1 MTASTFK
8 ILKQCLMCGNMFEAQ
23 KVSTLYCS
31 HKCNSKH
38 YKLKKKLERK
48 EQAEIPFVEPTTFKP
63 KVKAIDRAMIKDK
76 EFLTV
81 KEIAVLLGCAQ
92 KTVYSLIHSE
102 RLKATN
108 IGKKRFIIS
117 QKHLNELLGL

>member
-1 MTASTFK
+1 MSSSTFK

-48 EQAEIPFVEPTTFKP
+48 DAAETTLIQPQTLRP

-81 KEIAVLLGCAQ
+81 KEVAVLFGCSP
-92 KTVYSLIHSE
+92 KTVYSLIHSQ
-102 RLKATN
+102 RLQAAN
-108 IGKKRFIIS
+108 IGKKRFVVSKLHID
-117 QKHLNELLGL
+117 KLFD

>member
-1 MTASTFK
+1 MSASTFK

-23 KVSTLYCS
+23 KVTTLYCS

-48 EQAEIPFVEPTTFKP
+48 EKAEAVLIQPERFRP

-81 KEIAVLLGCAQ
+81 KELAVLFGCSRP
-92 KTVYSLIHSE
+92 TVYKLIKTGKI
-102 RLKATN
+102 KAKN
-108 IGKKRFIIS
+108 IGEKQTYIKRSDIDKLF
-117 QKHLNELLGL
+117 E

>member
-1 MTASTFK
+1 MSGSTFK

-31 HKCNSKH
+31 HKCNSRH
-38 YKLKKKLERK
+38 YKLKRRLERK
-48 EQAEIPFVEPTTFKP
+48 EQAEIPLIEPTTFKP

-81 KEIAVLLGCAQ
+81 KEVAALFGCSP
-92 KTVYSLIHSE
+92 KTVYSLIHS
-102 RLKATN
+102 
-108 IGKKRFIIS
+108 
-117 QKHLNELLGL
+117 

>member
-1 MTASTFK
+1 MSASTFK

-23 KVSTLYCS
+23 KVTTLYCS

-48 EQAEIPFVEPTTFKP
+48 EKAEAVLIQPERFRP
-63 KVKAIDRAMIKDK
+63 KAKAIDRAMIKDK

-81 KEIAVLLGCAQ
+81 KELAVLFGCSRP
-92 KTVYSLIHSE
+92 TVYKLIKTGKI
-102 RLKATN
+102 KAKN
-108 IGKKRFIIS
+108 IGEKQTYIKRADIDKLF
-117 QKHLNELLGL
+117 E

>member
-31 HKCNSKH
+31 HKCNSRH

-48 EQAEIPFVEPTTFKP
+48 EHAELPFVEPTTFKP
-63 KVKAIDRAMIKDK
+63 RAKAIDRAMIKDK

-81 KEIAVLLGCAQ
+81 RDISILFGCSRP
-92 KTVYSLIHSE
+92 TVYKLINTGK
-102 RLKATN
+102 LKAKN
-108 IGKKRFIIS
+108 IGLKQTYVRRSDIDKLF
-117 QKHLNELLGL
+117 Q

>member
-1 MTASTFK
+1 MSASTFK

-48 EQAEIPFVEPTTFKP
+48 EVAESQTTVQPQTFKP
-63 KVKAIDRAMIKDK
+63 KVKAIDLAILKDK
-76 EFLTV
+76 EFLSV
-81 KEIAVLLGCAQ
+81 KETATLFNCSE
-92 KTVYSLIHSE
+92 KTVYRLIHTNKV
-102 RLKATN
+102 KAAN
-108 IGKKRFIIS
+108 IGKKLYIIP
-117 QKHLNELLGL
+117 KVELMKLFE

>member
-1 MTASTFK
+1 
-8 ILKQCLMCGNMFEAQ
+8 MCGNMFEAQ

-48 EQAEIPFVEPTTFKP
+48 EAAEAVLIQPQTFKP
-63 KVKAIDRAMIKDK
+63 KVKAVDRATIKDK

-81 KEIAVLLGCAQ
+81 RDVSILFGCSRP
-92 KTVYSLIHSE
+92 TVYKLIKLGKL
-102 RLKATN
+102 RAKN
-108 IGKKRFIIS
+108 IGLKQTYIRRSDIDKLF
-117 QKHLNELLGL
+117 Q

>member
-1 MTASTFK
+1 MSASTFK

-23 KVSTLYCS
+23 KVTTLYCS

-48 EQAEIPFVEPTTFKP
+48 EKVEAVLIQPERFRP
-63 KVKAIDRAMIKDK
+63 KAKAIDRAMIKDK

-81 KEIAVLLGCAQ
+81 KELAVLFGCSRP
-92 KTVYSLIHSE
+92 TVYKLIKTGKI
-102 RLKATN
+102 KAKN
-108 IGKKRFIIS
+108 IGEKQTYIKRSDIDKLF
-117 QKHLNELLGL
+117 E

>member
-1 MTASTFK
+1 MSASTFK

-23 KVSTLYCS
+23 KVTTLYCS

-48 EQAEIPFVEPTTFKP
+48 EKAEAVLIQPERFRP
-63 KVKAIDRAMIKDK
+63 KAKAIDRAMIKDK

-81 KEIAVLLGCAQ
+81 KELAVLFGCSRP
-92 KTVYSLIHSE
+92 TVYKLIKTGKI
-102 RLKATN
+102 KAKN
-108 IGKKRFIIS
+108 IGEKQTYIKRSDIDKLF
-117 QKHLNELLGL
+117 E

>member
-1 MTASTFK
+1 
-8 ILKQCLMCGNMFEAQ
+8 MCGIMFEAQ

-31 HKCNSKH
+31 HKCNSRH

-48 EQAEIPFVEPTTFKP
+48 EVAEAALVQSQTFKP

-81 KEIAVLLGCAQ
+81 KELAVLFGCSRA
-92 KTVYSLIHSE
+92 TVYKLINTGKI
-102 RLKATN
+102 KAKN
-108 IGKKRFIIS
+108 IGEKQTYIKRSNIDKLF
-117 QKHLNELLGL
+117 E

>member
-48 EQAEIPFVEPTTFKP
+48 EQAEQPVRQNIKP
-63 KVKAIDRAMIKDK
+63 KISAINKAVLINK
-76 EFLTV
+76 EFLSVRELALLFNCVPKTIYSMINAGIIPAV
-81 KEIAVLLGCAQ
+81 KLTER
-92 KTVYSLIHSE
+92 KT
-102 RLKATN
+102 
-108 IGKKRFIIS
+108 IIRRS
-117 QKHLNELLGL
+117 DIDKLFE